1 MQTKK
6 LKDITEIILGY
17 TFRKSIVQSNNG
29 NYSVIL
35 AKDINNET
43 PISTSSLS
51 KINLKTLN
59 PTALIKPNDILL
71 SSRGIFKAAVFNDKT
86 TNIIAASSIFI
97 LRPTSKD
104 ILPEYLSILLN
115 SSVGQ
120 TKIQKIITG
129 SSIKTILKSDLENID
144 IEIPSLENQKTI
156 IEIIKNLSHQEKIL
170 EEKISL
176 NKKLTKSILQKLLTK

>member
-6 LKDITEIILGY
+6 LKNITEIILGY
-17 TFRKSIVQSNNG
+17 TFRESIVQNKYG

-35 AKDINNET
+35 AKDINSGAPLEPSN
-43 PISTSSLS
+43 LS
-51 KINLKTLN
+51 KISLNTAN

-71 SSRGIFKAAVFNDKT
+71 SSRGVFKAAVFSDNT
-86 TNIIAASSIFI
+86 TNIIAASSVFI
-97 LRPTSKD
+97 LRPTTKD
-104 ILPEYLSILLN
+104 ILPQYLAILLN
-115 SSVGQ
+115 STIGQ

-144 IEIPSLENQKTI
+144 IELPPLENQKTI
-156 IEIIKNLSHQEKIL
+156 IEIIKNLNHQEKIL

-176 NKKLTKSILQKLLTK
+176 NKKLTKSILQTLLTK